1 MQSGWRCD
9 RAGSALYRRRMPDLG
24 AVVARNIRA
33 ERARQGWRQRD
44 LAERLEWSIG
54 MVSDTE
60 SGQRRIGVADMP
72 RLCRALGVPLSDLLR
87 GAEAEDLRALGV

>member
-1 MQSGWRCD
+1 
-9 RAGSALYRRRMPDLG
+9 MPDLG

-60 SGQRRIGVADMP
+60 SGQRRVGIADMP
-72 RLCRALGVPLSDLLR
+72 KLCRALGVPLSTLLV
-87 GAEAEDLRALGV
+87 GAEDEDLRALAV

>member
-1 MQSGWRCD
+1 
-9 RAGSALYRRRMPDLG
+9 MPDLG

-60 SGQRRIGVADMP
+60 SGQRRVGIADMP
-72 RLCRALGVPLSDLLR
+72 KLCRALGVPLSDLLR
-87 GAEAEDLRALGV
+87 GADEEDLRALSV

>member
-1 MQSGWRCD
+1 
-9 RAGSALYRRRMPDLG
+9 MPDLG

-60 SGQRRIGVADMP
+60 SGQRRVGIADMP
-72 RLCRALGVPLSDLLR
+72 KLCRALGVPLSTLLV
-87 GAEAEDLRALGV
+87 GADEEDLRALSV

>member
-1 MQSGWRCD
+1 MNSDGGVLR
-9 RAGSALYRRRMPDLG
+9 RADLLTVAGMPELG

-44 LAERLEWSIG
+44 LAERLEWSVG

-60 SGQRRIGVADMP
+60 SGHRRIGMDDIP
-72 RLCRALGVPLSDLLR
+72 LLCRALGVPLLDLVR
-87 GAEAEDLRALGV
+87 GADPDDLRALGL

>member
-1 MQSGWRCD
+1 
-9 RAGSALYRRRMPDLG
+9 MPDLG

-60 SGQRRIGVADMP
+60 SGQRRVGIADMP
-72 RLCRALGVPLSDLLR
+72 KLCRALGVPLSTLLV
-87 GAEAEDLRALGV
+87 GADDDDLRALSV

>member
-1 MQSGWRCD
+1 
-9 RAGSALYRRRMPDLG
+9 MPDLG

-44 LAERLEWSIG
+44 LADRLEWSIG

-60 SGQRRIGVADMP
+60 SGQRRIGIADMP
-72 RLCRALGVPLSDLLR
+72 RFCRALGVPLADLLR
-87 GAEAEDLRALGV
+87 GADPDDLRALSL

>member
-1 MQSGWRCD
+1 
-9 RAGSALYRRRMPDLG
+9 MPNLG

-60 SGQRRIGVADMP
+60 SGQRRIGIADMP
-72 RLCRALGVPLSDLLR
+72 KLCRALGVPLADLLR
-87 GAEAEDLRALGV
+87 GADRDDLRALGV

>member
-1 MQSGWRCD
+1 
-9 RAGSALYRRRMPDLG
+9 MPDLG

-60 SGQRRIGVADMP
+60 SGQRRVGIGDMP
-72 RLCRALGVPLSDLLR
+72 KLCRALGVPLSTLLV
-87 GAEAEDLRALGV
+87 GAEDEDLRALAV

>member
-1 MQSGWRCD
+1 
-9 RAGSALYRRRMPDLG
+9 MPDLG

-60 SGQRRIGVADMP
+60 SGQRRIGIADMP
-72 RLCRALGVPLSDLLR
+72 KLCRALNVPLSTLLV
-87 GAEAEDLRALGV
+87 GADEDDLRSLAL

>member
-1 MQSGWRCD
+1 
-9 RAGSALYRRRMPDLG
+9 MPDLG

-44 LAERLEWSIG
+44 LADRLEWSIG

-60 SGQRRIGVADMP
+60 SGQRRVGIADMP
-72 RLCRALGVPLSDLLR
+72 KLCRALGVPLSTLLV
-87 GAEAEDLRALGV
+87 GADDEDLRALAV